1 MKIYRIPQNTKAIL
15 FDIDGTLYTNNA
27 WVLEQVDIQ
36 VRHYAHI
43 NGMTEDAAREKIR
56 NFRKKWAAEHGGK
69 KISLGNTFVHLGI
82 PVKTSVEWRNKL
94 LEPSRYLTPDPKL
107 REEIRILQGKYHLIC
122 VTNNSVHAAWET
134 LKAIGIEDLLTD
146 IIGLDSCWKSKPD
159 KAILE
164 LAVEH
169 GKCSVEECLS
179 IGDRFDIDLDMPLAM
194 GMGGILVDGVEDI
207 YGLHSILESEPTSSR
222 TTE

>member
-1 MKIYRIPQNTKAIL
+1 MKIYRIPQKLKKIL

-43 NGMTEDAAREKIR
+43 SGISEDAAREKIR

-82 PVKTSVEWRNKL
+82 PVKTSVEWRSML
-94 LEPSRYLTPDPKL
+94 LEPSRYLSPDPKL
-107 REEIRILQGKYHLIC
+107 RVELEALKEKYHLIC
-122 VTNNSVHAAWET
+122 VTNNSIFAAQKT
-134 LKAIGIEDLLTD
+134 LKAIGVEDLLTD
-146 IIGLDSCWKSKPD
+146 ILRLDSCWKSKPD

-169 GKCSVEECLS
+169 GQCSAEECLS
-179 IGDRFDIDLDMPLAM
+179 IGDRYDIDLDMPLTM

-207 YGLHSILESEPTSSR
+207 YGLHSILDGKS
-222 TTE
+222 